1 MQSHYVL
8 HNPQLM
14 PTSTTYSELQVAFD
28 TFNAS
33 LFDGQLPPCL
43 LTLQREKRTYG
54 YFSAKRF
61 GTRAGQTTDEIAL
74 NPEYFAVVPVVEVLQ
89 TVVHE
94 MTHLWQSHFG
104 KPGRARY
111 HNAEWAD
118 KMESLGLMPSS
129 TGLPGGR
136 RVGDIMAD
144 YVIPNGR
151 FAGVVEELLTNRRF
165 GITWF
170 DRFTPQ
176 TPLHPVAT
184 AAAAAASGIPQE
196 AYAVPASEGVQLMPK
211 TPTLPAAKD
220 RSNRVK
226 YTCNGCGLNA
236 WGKPDIRLGCIA
248 CSIELAPAGGE
259 ETEPGLARSEPRR
272 LLQRSRSYG
281 TQQARTGL
289 NMQRNP

>member
-1 MQSHYVL
+1 ML
-8 HNPQLM
+8 
-14 PTSTTYSELQVAFD
+14 PTSTTYSELQAAFD

-89 TVVHE
+89 TVAHE

-118 KMESLGLMPSS
+118 KMESMGLMPSS

-151 FAGVVEELLTNRRF
+151 FAAVVDELLTNKRF

-184 AAAAAASGIPQE
+184 AAAAAASGISQE
-196 AYAVPASEGVQLMPK
+196 AYAVPASEGVQLIPK
-211 TPTLPAAKD
+211 APTLAAAKD

-226 YTCNGCGLNA
+226 YTCSGCGLNA
-236 WGKPDIRLGCIA
+236 WGKPDIRLGCIT
-248 CSIELAPAGGE
+248 CNIELAPSGGHD
-259 ETEPGLARSEPRR
+259 TEPGLARSAPRR
-272 LLQRSRSYG
+272 QRLRSR
-281 TQQARTGL
+281 GL
-289 NMQRNP
+289 DSRPSPPAQNMRRNP

>member
-1 MQSHYVL
+1 ML
-8 HNPQLM
+8 
-14 PTSTTYSELQVAFD
+14 PTSTTYTELQVAFD
-28 TFNAS
+28 TFNAA
-33 LFDGQLPPCL
+33 LFGGELPPCL

-89 TVVHE
+89 TVAHE

-118 KMESLGLMPSS
+118 KMESIGLMPSS

-151 FAGVVEELLTNRRF
+151 FAAVVDDLLTSKRF

-184 AAAAAASGIPQE
+184 AAAAAASGIAQE
-196 AYAVPASEGVQLMPK
+196 AYAVPASEGVPLVPK
-211 TPTLPAAKD
+211 TPTLAAAKD

-226 YTCNGCGLNA
+226 YTCSGCGLNA
-236 WGKPDIRLGCIA
+236 WGKPDIRLGCIT
-248 CSIELAPAGGE
+248 CNIELAPAGGE
-259 ETEPGLARSEPRR
+259 ETADSLARSVPRR
-272 LLQRSRSYG
+272 HRLRSGGIERR
-281 TQQARTGL
+281 QVPTGQ
-289 NMQRNP
+289 NMRRNS

>member
-1 MQSHYVL
+1 ML
-8 HNPQLM
+8 
-14 PTSTTYSELQVAFD
+14 PTSTTYCELQVAFD

-33 LFDGQLPPCL
+33 LFKGELPPCL

-89 TVVHE
+89 TVAHE

-111 HNAEWAD
+111 HNSEWAD
-118 KMESLGLMPSS
+118 KMESIGLMPSS

-151 FAGVVEELLTNRRF
+151 FACVVEELLVSKRF

-176 TPLHPVAT
+176 APLHPVAT
-184 AAAAAASGIPQE
+184 AAAAAGMPHE
-196 AYAVPASEGVQLMPK
+196 AYVVPASEGVQLIPK
-211 TPTLPAAKD
+211 TPTLATAKD

-236 WGKPDIRLGCIA
+236 WGKPDIRLGCVA
-248 CSIELAPAGGE
+248 CSIELAPAGAD
-259 ETEPGLARSEPRR
+259 ETAPGIARAAARQHRPRTR
-272 LLQRSRSYG
+272 GHSD
-281 TQQARTGL
+281 QQAHTGQ
-289 NMQRNP
+289 NMRRNP

>member
-1 MQSHYVL
+1 MRA
-8 HNPQLM
+8 P
-14 PTSTTYSELQVAFD
+14 
-28 TFNAS
+28 
-33 LFDGQLPPCL
+33 LFGGELPPCL

-89 TVVHE
+89 TVAHE

-104 KPGRARY
+104 MPGRARY

-118 KMESLGLMPSS
+118 KMESIGLMPSS

-136 RVGDIMAD
+136 RVGDVMAD

-151 FAGVVEELLTNRRF
+151 FAAVVDDLLTSKRF

-176 TPLHPVAT
+176 VPLHPVAT
-184 AAAAAASGIPQE
+184 AAAAAASGIHQE
-196 AYAVPASEGVQLMPK
+196 AYAVPASEGVQLIPK
-211 TPTLPAAKD
+211 TPTLAAAKD

-226 YTCNGCGLNA
+226 YTCSGCGMNA

-248 CSIELAPAGGE
+248 CNIELAPAGGNE
-259 ETEPGLARSEPRR
+259 VEAGLARSAPRR
-272 LLQRSRSYG
+272 HRLQTRGFGSRK
-281 TQQARTGL
+281 APTGQ
-289 NMQRNP
+289 NMRRNP

>member
-1 MQSHYVL
+1 ML
-8 HNPQLM
+8 

-89 TVVHE
+89 TVAHE

-118 KMESLGLMPSS
+118 KMESIGLMPSS

-151 FAGVVEELLTNRRF
+151 FAAVVDDLLTSKRF

-176 TPLHPVAT
+176 APLHPVAT
-184 AAAAAASGIPQE
+184 AAAAATSGIPQA
-196 AYAVPASEGVQLMPK
+196 AYAVPESEGVQLIPK
-211 TPTLPAAKD
+211 TPTLAAAKD

-226 YTCNGCGLNA
+226 YTCSGCGLNA
-236 WGKPDIRLGCIA
+236 WGKPDIRLGCIT
-248 CSIELAPAGGE
+248 CSIELALAGSD
-259 ETEPGLARSEPRR
+259 ETEPGLARSLPRR
-272 LLQRSRSYG
+272 HRPRSGGFGSRPVP
-281 TQQARTGL
+281 TGQ
-289 NMQRNP
+289 NVRRKP

>member
-1 MQSHYVL
+1 MW
-8 HNPQLM
+8 

-33 LFDGQLPPCL
+33 LFEGQLPPCL

-61 GTRAGQTTDEIAL
+61 GTRTGQTTDEIAL

-89 TVVHE
+89 TVAHE

-111 HNAEWAD
+111 HNSEWAD
-118 KMESLGLMPSS
+118 KMESIGLMPSS

-151 FAGVVEELLTNRRF
+151 FAAVVDHLLTSKRF

-176 TPLHPVAT
+176 APLHPVAT
-184 AAAAAASGIPQE
+184 AAAASGIPQE
-196 AYAVPASEGVQLMPK
+196 AYAVPASEGVQLIPK
-211 TPTLPAAKD
+211 TPTLAAAKD

-226 YTCNGCGLNA
+226 YTCSGCGLNA
-236 WGKPDIRLGCIA
+236 WGKPDIRLGCIT
-248 CSIELAPAGGE
+248 CDIELAPAGGD
-259 ETEPGLARSEPRR
+259 ETEPGLRRSAPRR
-272 LLQRSRSYG
+272 HRQR
-281 TQQARTGL
+281 ARGFDGRRAPTGQH
-289 NMQRNP
+289 MRRNT